1 MKAVEMTKVSHLMN
15 RDVETCMAQ
24 DDLSR
29 AAQLMW
35 DHDCGFV
42 PVVEF
47 TPDGQRRV
55 VGVITDRD
63 VCMATYTKGL
73 APGAI
78 QVGDVMSRGVRTC
91 RSDDTPEAAEL
102 VMKQNHVR
110 RLPVVGAEDELVGVL
125 SITDLLRWGALER
138 WPAPS
143 RSPLEGVASTLA
155 ALSEPWCAIR
165 SKAAAPAPAKKR
177 SPFDRRGIPSA
188 VEALARR
195 QASDEQC

>member
-1 MKAVEMTKVSHLMN
+1 MEAVQMTRVSQLMN
-15 RDVETCMAQ
+15 RDVKTCTVQ

-47 TPDGQRRV
+47 TPDGHRRV

-78 QVGDVMSRGVRTC
+78 RVGDVMSRGVHTC
-91 RSDDTPEAAEL
+91 RSDATPEAAEL
-102 VMKQNHVR
+102 VMKQNHIR
-110 RLPVVGAEDELVGVL
+110 RLPIVDAEDELVGVL
-125 SITDLLRWGALER
+125 SITDLVRWGARER

-143 RSPLEGVASTLA
+143 RTPLGGVTSTLA

-165 SKAAAPAPAKKR
+165 SQGVAPALAKNR
-177 SPFDRRGIPSA
+177 SPFDRRGILSA
-188 VEALARR
+188 EDALARR